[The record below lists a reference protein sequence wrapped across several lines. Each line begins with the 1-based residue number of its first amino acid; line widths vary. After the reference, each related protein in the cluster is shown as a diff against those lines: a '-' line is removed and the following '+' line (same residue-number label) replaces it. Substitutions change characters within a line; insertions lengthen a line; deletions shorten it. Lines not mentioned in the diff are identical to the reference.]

1 MLDVANLFTKG
12 MRRMENTAISQTA
25 SMEDYLEA
33 IVILE
38 EQGKLAKVTEIG
50 KALGVKKP
58 SVTSALA
65 KLSEA
70 GLVQHKKYGDVVLT
84 AEGERIAHGVYQRHR
99 TLRHFLVE
107 ILNVDPVLADE
118 DACRVE
124 HVLSRESLERLAKF
138 VEYALNRPQGKP
150 KWLKGFNYYFQHS
163 EGDGELMGGVREE
176 MVEKTNNFLP

>member
-1 MLDVANLFTKG
+1 
-12 MRRMENTAISQTA
+12 MENTAISQTA

-38 EQGKLAKVTEIG
+38 EQGNPAKVTEIG
-50 KALGVKKP
+50 KSLGVKKP

-70 GLVQHKKYGDVVLT
+70 GLVQHKKYGDIVLT
-84 AEGERIAHGVYQRHR
+84 AEGESIAQDVYQRHR

-107 ILNVDPVLADE
+107 ILNVDPVIADD

-138 VEYALNRPQGKP
+138 IEFVLNCPRGEPE
-150 KWLKGFNYYFQHS
+150 WLEGFNYYLKH
-163 EGDGELMGGVREE
+163 GERDEELLASCWREDSG
-176 MVEKTNNFLP
+176 KG